1 MSAFEAVL
9 LGLVQG
15 LTEFL
20 PVSSSGHLVLA
31 KTLLGVPGGGIT
43 FEVMVHFGTFLA
55 IVTVFRREIGK
66 LIVSVIGGIGTLV
79 QQGGGVRRLEADG
92 RGTAGKGKGKGKEL
106 QWRGGGVSTFTSTSA
121 YRKLALW
128 IGIGSVPAACLGL
141 LFEETVEQAFSSP
154 TLVSSALLVTGGMVW
169 STRYVKEIRGD
180 VGCADAVL
188 IGVAQAFAM
197 IPGISRSGATIVT
210 GLWRK
215 VDRAKAAEFSFLLA
229 LPVILGA
236 TVLKLKD
243 VFEALPSSAEGWS
256 LVVGTATAYGSG
268 YVAIRVLLDIVRRG
282 KLDRFAY
289 YCWVV
294 GLVGLFLQ
302 IVNN

>member
-1 MSAFEAVL
+1 LSALEAVL

-31 KTLLGVPGGGIT
+31 RTLLGVSGEGIT

-66 LIVSVIGGIGTLV
+66 LIVAVFGGIRVLV
-79 QQGGGVRRLEADG
+79 ARKGIARRLEADG
-92 RGTAGKGKGKGKEL
+92 HL
-106 QWRGGGVSTFTSTSA
+106 
-121 YRKLALW
+121 KLALW
-128 IGIGSVPAACLGL
+128 IVIGSVPAGCLGL
-141 LFEETVEQAFSSP
+141 LFEDLIEQAFSNP
-154 TLVSSALLVTGGMVW
+154 ILVSGTLLVTGGMVW
-169 STRYVKEIRGD
+169 STRYVKETRGD
-180 VGCADAVL
+180 VGWKDAIL

-229 LPVILGA
+229 LPVIFGA
-236 TVLKLKD
+236 TALKLKD
-243 VFEALPSSAEGWS
+243 VVGAPPPSAEVWS
-256 LVVGTATAYGSG
+256 LLLGTATAYASG
-268 YVAIRVLLDIVRRG
+268 YVAIRVLLGIVKKG

-289 YCWVV
+289 YCWAV

-302 IVNN
+302 LVNN

>member
-1 MSAFEAVL
+1 LSTFEAIL

-31 KTLLGVPGGGIT
+31 KTLLGVPGGEIT

-55 IVTVFRREIGK
+55 IVTVFRREIRK

-79 QQGGGVRRLEADG
+79 GRRGIIQRFEAD
-92 RGTAGKGKGKGKEL
+92 AHL
-106 QWRGGGVSTFTSTSA
+106 
-121 YRKLALW
+121 KLALW

-141 LFEETVEQAFSSP
+141 LFEEYVEQAFSSP
-154 TLVSSALLVTGGMVW
+154 TLVSFALLITGGMVW
-169 STRYVKEIRGD
+169 STRYVKETRRD

-188 IGVAQAFAM
+188 IGIAQALAI

-229 LPVILGA
+229 LPVIFGA

-243 VFEALPSSAEGWS
+243 VFEASPSGAEGWS
-256 LVVGTATAYGSG
+256 LIVGTATAYGSG

-289 YCWVV
+289 YCWAV
-294 GLVGLFLQ
+294 GLVGLLLQ

>member
-1 MSAFEAVL
+1 MSIFEAVL

-31 KTLLGVPGGGIT
+31 RTLLGVSGEGIT

-66 LIVSVIGGIGTLV
+66 LIVAVFGGIRVLV
-79 QQGGGVRRLEADG
+79 GRKGIARRLEADG
-92 RGTAGKGKGKGKEL
+92 HL
-106 QWRGGGVSTFTSTSA
+106 
-121 YRKLALW
+121 KLALW
-128 IGIGSVPAACLGL
+128 IVIGSVPAGCLGL
-141 LFEETVEQAFSSP
+141 LFEDPIEQAFSNP
-154 TLVSSALLVTGGMVW
+154 ILVSGMLLVTGGMVW
-169 STRYVKEIRGD
+169 STRYVKETRGD
-180 VGCADAVL
+180 VGWKDAIL

-229 LPVILGA
+229 LPVIFGA
-236 TVLKLKD
+236 TALKLKD
-243 VFEALPSSAEGWS
+243 VFGAPPPSAEVWS
-256 LVVGTATAYGSG
+256 LLLGTATAYASG
-268 YVAIRVLLDIVRRG
+268 YVAIRVLLGIVKKG

-289 YCWVV
+289 YCWAV

-302 IVNN
+302 LVNN

>member
-1 MSAFEAVL
+1 MSTFEAVL

-79 QQGGGVRRLEADG
+79 GRRGIIQRFEAD
-92 RGTAGKGKGKGKEL
+92 AHL
-106 QWRGGGVSTFTSTSA
+106 
-121 YRKLALW
+121 KLALW

-141 LFEETVEQAFSSP
+141 LFEETVEQAFASP
-154 TLVSSALLVTGGMVW
+154 MLVSSALLVTGGIVW
-169 STRYVKEIRGD
+169 STRYVKEARGG
-180 VGCADAVL
+180 VGCADAIL
-188 IGVAQAFAM
+188 IGIAQAFAM
-197 IPGISRSGATIVT
+197 IPGISRSGSTIVT

-229 LPVILGA
+229 LPVIFGA
-236 TVLKLKD
+236 TLLKLKD
-243 VFEALPSSAEGWS
+243 VFEAPASSAEGWS
-256 LVVGTATAYGSG
+256 LIVGTATAYGSG
-268 YVAIRVLLDIVRRG
+268 YVAIRILLDIVRRG
-282 KLDRFAY
+282 KFDRFAY
-289 YCWVV
+289 YCWAV
-294 GLVGLFLQ
+294 GVAGLLLQ
-302 IVNN
+302 VLNN